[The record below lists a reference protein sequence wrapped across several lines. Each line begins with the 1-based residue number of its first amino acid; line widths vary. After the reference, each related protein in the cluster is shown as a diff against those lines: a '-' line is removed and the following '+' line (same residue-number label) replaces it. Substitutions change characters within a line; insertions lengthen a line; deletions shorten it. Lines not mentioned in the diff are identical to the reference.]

1 MQFRARTGG
10 TLETEGLFSNKHD
23 NSPEHEKKPERKKIT
38 GQANS
43 PEQIKN
49 TERDKSTEQSIV
61 VFADP
66 WSPLQLYSLYRLIL
80 AGILLITDLSK
91 ASSLLLGTQDNHL
104 FSSALNAYVVIAL
117 LGIFSTHFRS
127 PAFRVQL
134 YTHAVVDIIFLLVVV
149 YSSGGLNSGLGILIL
164 LPVILPSI
172 LNPGQGSLLLSALTV
187 IALLSTEV
195 ALKINFEVKSSALFH
210 TGVLSLFIMMVSMW
224 AGSWFEKAAHTAAL
238 SKRRGIDLANLSQLN
253 QSILDQLQT
262 GIIVLDQNAQI
273 RHLNPTAW
281 DILGQPE
288 DWRDN
293 TLKLFAP
300 ELNAHLSYWLE
311 NISPKV
317 VSYDIKHWKSTEFT
331 MRLSQL
337 GVRNQGVVL
346 MYLEDTRMQREK
358 QQDVKMASLG
368 QLTANIAHE
377 IRNPLGAISHAAQL
391 LSESPELEKAD
402 ERMVQIIQSNSIR
415 MNTTIESVLNLSRK
429 SNPHRENIQLKLW
442 LNNFVDE
449 FVQQSSLTKNQISL
463 FIDIPDATIQF
474 DPTHLHQIMWNLC
487 RNAEKYAKDDPTQLH
502 IDIQGNHPVHTR
514 DIMLNIIDN
523 GKGVASSNI
532 ERLFEPFFT
541 TSTKGEGEGTGLGLF
556 MARELCLSNGSTL
569 EYVRLPAGGSCF
581 RLIFSQSKLSN
592 N

>member
-1 MQFRARTGG
+1 MQLG
-10 TLETEGLFSNKHD
+10 TRQGETLAVE
-23 NSPEHEKKPERKKIT
+23 
-38 GQANS
+38 
-43 PEQIKN
+43 
-49 TERDKSTEQSIV
+49 EQSFAQDIV
-61 VFADP
+61 VSTDR

-80 AGILLITDLSK
+80 AGVLLITDLSK
-91 ASSLLLGTQDNHL
+91 ASSLLLGTLDNHL
-104 FSSALNAYVVIAL
+104 FSSVLNAYVVIAIF
-117 LGIFSTHFRS
+117 GVFSTHFRS
-127 PAFRVQL
+127 PAFKAQL
-134 YTHAVVDIIFLLVVV
+134 YTHAVIDIIFLLLVI

-187 IALLSTEV
+187 IALLVTEI
-195 ALKINFEVKSSALFH
+195 ALKINIGETSSSALFH
-210 TGVLSLFIMMVSMW
+210 TGVLSLFIMLVSMW

-238 SKRRGIDLANLSQLN
+238 AKRRGIDLANLSQLN

-262 GIIVLDQNAQI
+262 GIVVLDQNAKI

-281 DILGQPE
+281 DMLGQPE
-288 DWRDN
+288 DWRDS
-293 TLKLFAP
+293 TLKKFAP
-300 ELNAHLSYWLE
+300 ELNAHLNYWLE

-317 VSYDIKHWKSTEFT
+317 VSYEIKHWKSTDFT

-391 LSESPELEKAD
+391 LSESPVLDKAD
-402 ERMVQIIQSNSIR
+402 ERMVQIIQSNSTR

-429 SNPHRENIQLKLW
+429 NNPRRENIQLKLW

-449 FVQQSSLTKNQISL
+449 FVQQSSLTKDQITL
-463 FIDIPDATIQF
+463 FIDIPDAIIQF
-474 DPTHLHQIMWNLC
+474 DPTHLHQVMWNLC
-487 RNAEKYAKDDPTQLH
+487 RNAEKYAKEDTADLH
-502 IDIQGNHPVHTR
+502 IDIQGNHPPHTR

-523 GKGVASSNI
+523 GRGVSASNR

-541 TSTKGEGEGTGLGLF
+541 TGTKGEGTGLGLF

-569 EYVRLPAGGSCF
+569 EYINLPAGGSCF
-581 RLIFSQSKLSN
+581 RLIFSQSKLSKK
-592 N
+592 

>member
-1 MQFRARTGG
+1 MQSGSREGG
-10 TLETEGLFSNKHD
+10 TLETEGYTFAQDL
-23 NSPEHEKKPERKKIT
+23 
-38 GQANS
+38 
-43 PEQIKN
+43 
-49 TERDKSTEQSIV
+49 V
-61 VFADP
+61 VSGDR

-80 AGILLITDLSK
+80 AGVLLIADLSK
-91 ASSLLLGTQDNHL
+91 ASSLLLGTLDAQL
-104 FSSALNAYVVIAL
+104 FSSALNAYVVIA
-117 LGIFSTHFRS
+117 IFGVFLTHFRN
-127 PAFRVQL
+127 PAFKAQL
-134 YTHAVVDIIFLLVVV
+134 YTHAVVDIAFLLVVI

-172 LNPGQGSLLLSALTV
+172 LNPSQGSLLLSALTV
-187 IALLSTEV
+187 IALLATEV
-195 ALKINFEVKSSALFH
+195 ALKINLGSTSSPALFH

-238 SKRRGIDLANLSQLN
+238 AKRRGIDLANLSQLN

-262 GIIVLDQNAQI
+262 GIVVLDQNAQI
-273 RHLNPTAW
+273 RHLNPIAW
-281 DILGQPE
+281 DMLGQPE
-288 DWRDN
+288 DWRDS
-293 TLKLFAP
+293 TLKQFAP
-300 ELNAHLSYWLE
+300 ELNAHLNYWLE

-317 VSYDIKHWKSTEFT
+317 VSYDIKHWKSTDFT

-391 LSESPELEKAD
+391 LSESPILEKAD
-402 ERMVQIIQSNSIR
+402 ERMVQIIQSNSTR

-449 FVQQSSLTKNQISL
+449 FVQQSSLNKNQISL

-474 DPTHLHQIMWNLC
+474 DPTHLHQVMWNLC
-487 RNAEKYAKDDPTQLH
+487 RNAEKYAKDDSANLH
-502 IDIQGNHPVHTR
+502 IDIQGNHPPHTR

-523 GKGVASSNI
+523 GMGVPSSNI

-541 TSTKGEGEGTGLGLF
+541 TGTKTGEGTGLGLF

-569 EYVRLPAGGSCF
+569 EYVNLPAGGSCF
-581 RLIFSQSKLSN
+581 RLIFSQSKLSKKSLIN

>member
-1 MQFRARTGG
+1 MQFGSRKGGAIEAGG
-10 TLETEGLFSNKHD
+10 TDPAQN
-23 NSPEHEKKPERKKIT
+23 
-38 GQANS
+38 
-43 PEQIKN
+43 
-49 TERDKSTEQSIV
+49 IV
-61 VFADP
+61 VSSDP

-80 AGILLITDLSK
+80 AGVLLITDLSK
-91 ASSLLLGTQDNHL
+91 ASTLLLGTLNNQL
-104 FSSALNAYVVIAL
+104 FSSSLNAYVIIAI
-117 LGIFSTHFRS
+117 LGVFSTHFKN
-127 PAFRVQL
+127 PAFKVQL
-134 YTHAVVDIIFLLVVV
+134 YTHAVVDIAFLLLVI

-164 LPVILPSI
+164 LPVIIPSI
-172 LNPGQGSLLLSALTV
+172 LNPSQGSLLLSALTV

-195 ALKINFEVKSSALFH
+195 VLKMNLQFKTSALFH
-210 TGVLSLFIMMVSMW
+210 TGVLSLFIMMVSLW
-224 AGSWFEKAAHTAAL
+224 AGSWFEKAAYTAAL
-238 SKRRGIDLANLSQLN
+238 AKRRGIDLANLSQLN

-262 GIIVLDQNAQI
+262 GIIVLDQSGQI

-281 DILGQPE
+281 DMLGQPD

-293 TLKLFAP
+293 TLREYAP
-300 ELNAHLSYWLE
+300 ELNAHLNYWLE

-317 VSYDIKHWKSTEFT
+317 VSYDIKHWKTTDFT

-346 MYLEDTRMQREK
+346 MYLEDTRQQREK

-402 ERMVQIIQSNSIR
+402 ERMVQIIQSNSRR

-429 SNPHRENIQLKLW
+429 SNPHRENIQLKFW
-442 LNNFVDE
+442 LRNFVDD
-449 FVQQSSLTKNQISL
+449 FIQQSSLNKNQISL

-487 RNAEKYAKDDPTQLH
+487 RNAEKYALEDTTNLQ
-502 IDIQGNHPVHTR
+502 IDIQGNHPAHTR

-523 GKGVASSNI
+523 GRGVPTSNI

-541 TSTKGEGEGTGLGLF
+541 TSTKGDGTGLGLF

-581 RLIFSQSKLSN
+581 RLVFSQSKLN
-592 N
+592 KK